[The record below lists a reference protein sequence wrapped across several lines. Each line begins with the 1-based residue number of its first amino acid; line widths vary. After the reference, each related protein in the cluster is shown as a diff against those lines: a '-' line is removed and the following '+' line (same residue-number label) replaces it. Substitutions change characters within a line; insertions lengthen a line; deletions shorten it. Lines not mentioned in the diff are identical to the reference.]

1 MQGTRIQLGQLPKLL
16 HIQSNTYIELPLHL
30 SVIHIGKPNE
40 RIQPNIDVSKLP
52 NTDVVSRVHATI
64 YIEGNTYFIE
74 DAGSINGTYLNH
86 NLLVSKTRYSINVGD
101 RIDLGKD
108 NQVTFIFLFLFI

>member
-30 SVIHIGKPNE
+30 PVIHIGKPNE
-40 RIQPNIDVSKLP
+40 RIKPNIDVSKFP
-52 NTDVVSRVHATI
+52 NADVVSRVHATI

-74 DAGSINGTYLNH
+74 DAGSVNGTYLNH
-86 NLLVSKTRYSINVGD
+86 NLLVPKTRYSINIGD

>member
-1 MQGTRIQLGQLPKLL
+1 MQSTRIQIGQLPKLL
-16 HIQSNTYIELPLHL
+16 HIQSNTYINFPLNL
-30 SVIHIGKPNE
+30 SVVHIGKPND

-52 NTDVVSRVHATI
+52 NADVVSRVHANI
-64 YIEGNTYFIE
+64 YIEGNNYFIE
-74 DAGSINGTYLNH
+74 DAASVNGTYLNH
-86 NLLVSKTRYSINVGD
+86 NLLVPKTRYSINLGD

>member
-1 MQGTRIQLGQLPKLL
+1 MKATRVQLGQLPKLL
-16 HIQSNTYIELPLHL
+16 HLQSNTYIDLPLNL

-52 NTDVVSRVHATI
+52 NSDVVSRVHATI

-74 DAGSINGTYLNH
+74 DLGSVNGTYLNQ
-86 NLLVSKTRYSINVGD
+86 NSLIPRTRYSINIGD